1 MHFERALFFR
11 SILLKDDAVKI
22 TDLSFYHKSFE
33 LDSFLVKTVE
43 FLCLRA
49 WAGITLKHKT
59 LFNEKG
65 IISGSIASL
74 ISVKTALFEV
84 SKYNVSVS

>member
-1 MHFERALFFR
+1 
-11 SILLKDDAVKI
+11 
-22 TDLSFYHKSFE
+22 
-33 LDSFLVKTVE
+33 VE

-65 IISGSIASL
+65 IISGSIASF